1 MRPRIKKQ
9 KLGSD
14 YMDTYVAVVPT
25 KQNPFDELDPVR
37 VYFNS
42 SPAEPDV
49 NWPGGL
55 EIESIEYEGKDI
67 TAQVEGAE
75 LDSLAERI
83 EEYLNASAEDE
94 RY

>member
-1 MRPRIKKQ
+1 MKPRMTKQ
-9 KLGSD
+9 KFGSD
-14 YMDTYVAVVPT
+14 YMDTYVEVCGVE
-25 KQNPFDELDPVR
+25 FDPCR
-37 VYFNS
+37 VYFDA

-49 NWPGGL
+49 NYPGGL
-55 EIESIEYEGKDI
+55 EIVSIEYEGKDI

-83 EEYLNASAEDE
+83 EEYLNACAEDE

>member
-1 MRPRIKKQ
+1 MSQ
-9 KLGSD
+9 Y
-14 YMDTYVAVVPT
+14 YMETYVEVCGE
-25 KQNPFDELDPVR
+25 ELDPCR
-37 VYFNS
+37 VYFDA

-67 TAQVEGAE
+67 TSQVEGAE

-83 EEYLNASAEDE
+83 EEYLNACAEDE
-94 RY
+94 RW